1 MYLPI
6 VLTQILL
13 KIEKF
18 GLKKQVI
25 IKFYMKVE
33 KVMEKRIYPENLKLQ
48 AEQGKILTSLPEMDA
63 TMTLLLFPKDIHT
76 LPELVHTPM

>member
-1 MYLPI
+1 
-6 VLTQILL
+6 
-13 KIEKF
+13 
-18 GLKKQVI
+18 
-25 IKFYMKVE
+25 MKVE